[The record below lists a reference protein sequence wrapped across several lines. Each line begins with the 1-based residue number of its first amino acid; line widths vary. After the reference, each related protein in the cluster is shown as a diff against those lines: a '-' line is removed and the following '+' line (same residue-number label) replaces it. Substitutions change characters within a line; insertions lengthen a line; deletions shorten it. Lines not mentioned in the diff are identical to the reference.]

1 VNTLDSV
8 PSRADLVVI
17 GGGIVGAATA
27 FHAARAGLHPVIVEA
42 RPQLCTLTTPV
53 AAGAYRLQFDTLEEL
68 ELVRESVELF
78 EHFAEATGQRRYDP
92 DVQARGYLWLATS
105 EETAAR
111 QRTLVERLHGWGQ
124 TDVEVVDG
132 PAVRE
137 RWPWVAPEVRQARWR
152 AADGFLDTKEL
163 TFCLAEGSGAPVLP
177 SHPVIGFEI
186 RGGRLRAVR
195 TAAGTIGTDAAVI
208 ATGPLSGPL
217 GQRAGLD
224 LPLVTVTRQKLILP
238 DVPEVP
244 ADGPMTID
252 EETGAHWRPAY
263 DRGAWLLHTDP
274 ATEPTEPTMDVPT
287 DHRFAFR
294 LMDPASAV
302 SVARVVPFWRDVW
315 ERGSRHWMLQAGQ
328 YTVTP
333 DHRPLIGATEV
344 EGLYVN
350 TGYSGHGIM
359 LSPAGSRLLVE
370 AVTSRGT
377 AADAFAPGRTMAARP
392 QPTL

>member
-1 VNTLDSV
+1 VNTL
-8 PSRADLVVI
+8 PYPPARAEIVVI
-17 GGGIVGAATA
+17 GGGVVGAATA
-27 FHAARAGLHPVIVEA
+27 FHASRAGLRPLIVEA

-53 AAGAYRLQFDTLEEL
+53 AAGAFRLQFDDREEL

-78 EHFAEATGQRRYDP
+78 THFAEATAQRTYDP
-92 DVQARGYLWLATS
+92 GVREHGYLWLATS

-111 QRTLVERLHGWGQ
+111 QRALVSQLHAWGQ

-132 PAVRE
+132 DAARD

-163 TFCLAEGSGAPVLP
+163 TFGLAEGSGAGLLLD
-177 SHPVIGFEI
+177 HPVTGFEV
-186 RGGRLRAVR
+186 RGGRLRGVR
-195 TAAGTIGTDAAVI
+195 TAAGTIETDTAVI
-208 ATGPLSGPL
+208 ATGPMSRPL
-217 GQRAGLD
+217 AALAGIE
-224 LPLVTVTRQKLILP
+224 LPLVTVRRHKLILP

-252 EETGAHWRPAY
+252 EESGAHWRPAHG
-263 DRGAWLLHTDP
+263 RGAWLLHTDP
-274 ATEPTEPTMDVPT
+274 ATEPSEPTMDVPT

-294 LMDPASAV
+294 LMDPASPV

-333 DHRPLIGATEV
+333 DHRPLIGETEV
-344 EGLYVN
+344 KGLFVN

-359 LSPAGSRLLVE
+359 LSPAAGRLLVE
-370 AVTSRGT
+370 AVRSDG
-377 AADAFAPGRTMAARP
+377 ASPNPFAPGRAMAQRP